1 MKYSKE
7 HAGKVKAYT
16 NVLEKRAVVEENYR
30 LMQLY
35 TPSVS
40 VQGRQKINYALGNF
54 KPEFAKTNVK
64 AMMIEDGFGVVN
76 FVDMYA
82 WMNKIVAD
90 SRI

>member
-1 MKYSKE
+1 MRDFVHEFDFKSP
-7 HAGKVKAYT
+7 
-16 NVLEKRAVVEENYR
+16 
-30 LMQLY
+30 Q
-35 TPSVS
+35 
-40 VQGRQKINYALGNF
+40 INYALGNF